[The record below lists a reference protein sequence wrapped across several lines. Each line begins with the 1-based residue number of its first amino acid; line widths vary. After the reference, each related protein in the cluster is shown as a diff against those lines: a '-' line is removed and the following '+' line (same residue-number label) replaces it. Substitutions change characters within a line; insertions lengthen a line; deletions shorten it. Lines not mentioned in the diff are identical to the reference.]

1 MYCCTGSYN
10 PNDMN
15 DALHFTQVVWKAT
28 TQLGC
33 AAANCPA
40 GSMSIYSATDG
51 VRPDFLHLLLL
62 WRRR

>member
-10 PNDMN
+10 PNHP
-15 DALHFTQVVWKAT
+15 LPSHFTQVVWKAI

-33 AAANCPA
+33 AVATCPA
-40 GSMSIYSATDG
+40 GSIFSAIYG